1 MIQWDKPTGYRCH
14 NHPPEMRDFGKH
26 SVTPVFTRKKGIPNL
41 VLNKMEGS
49 KDEHRKRAG
58 GAPGSD
64 V

>member
-1 MIQWDKPTGYRCH
+1 MILDREKGVRQEIPFNRKP
-14 NHPPEMRDFGKH
+14 
-26 SVTPVFTRKKGIPNL
+26 SVTPVFTRKKGILNL